1 MSVQTNNS
9 GSTILLSVGGIGVSL
24 ECTETHL
31 LRKLIHRYRHFPL
44 TGEVHFGAQLRVDQ
58 GWVGVADGEQVLEFK
73 NRVLHISTGR
83 LRGSINGQKRN
94 GDLLISNNCPVEEIE
109 YYLRAVYSLLAFQ
122 MGGLLLHSA
131 GVIHNGMSFLFFGH
145 SGSGKTTIATL
156 SRDDV
161 VINDDLVLLKPL
173 GKKWIAYATPFWNP
187 GWEEVVNASAPIVAL
202 FRLVKD
208 QQVKLEEMEK
218 SVAMAELVAN
228 VPVIPAD
235 YLHANELLSR
245 CSFILDRVNAYWLHF
260 RKDQSFWDT
269 IEEISSSFN

>member
-1 MSVQTNNS
+1 MSVQTNNT

-24 ECTETHL
+24 DCTDIHL
-31 LRKLIHRYRHFPL
+31 LRKLIHRYRLFPL
-44 TGEVHFGAQLRVDQ
+44 TGKVHFGAQLRVDK
-58 GWVGVADGEQVLEFK
+58 GWVGVADGEQVIKFK

-83 LRGSINGQKRN
+83 LSGSINGQKRN
-94 GDLLISNNCPVEEIE
+94 GDLLISKNCPVEEIE

-131 GVIHNGMSFLFFGH
+131 GIIHNGMSFLFFGH
-145 SGSGKTTIATL
+145 SGSGKTTVATL

-173 GKKWIAYATPFWNP
+173 GVKWIAHATPFWNP
-187 GWEEVVNASAPIVAL
+187 GWDEVVNASAPIIAL

-235 YLHANELLSR
+235 YLHANELLYR
-245 CSFILDRVNAYWLHF
+245 CSLILDRVDVYWLHF
-260 RKDQSFWDT
+260 RKDRSFWD
-269 IEEISSSFN
+269 ILEEISPSIS